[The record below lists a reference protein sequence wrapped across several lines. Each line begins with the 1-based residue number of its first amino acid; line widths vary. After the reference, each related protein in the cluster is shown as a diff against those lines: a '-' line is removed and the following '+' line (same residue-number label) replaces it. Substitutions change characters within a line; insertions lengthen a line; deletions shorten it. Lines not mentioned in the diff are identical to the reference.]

1 MKKTFEMIL
10 GIACAL
16 VLFASCTVK
25 SSSFNIKLGEMQYYS
40 GSDKVHVEVVCDDSN
55 VNVRNAKCWWTF
67 DGTEPTEESANKNFN
82 DFEESDDEFDMVIPS
97 DFYEG
102 KIKFLCKI
110 EYNEMGKRKTLKKE
124 ITKSFS
130 TKYHSVGS
138 RTSCDLYKGKG
149 YQNEYFTS
157 TIPVTGTD
165 TFNVKEDGT
174 LKIKFLQGSGLFKV
188 DAESIPVN
196 TPSYSK
202 QVSAGDT
209 ITVYY
214 HSEIV
219 ATSSASSGTKSAEY
233 LLILE

>member
-1 MKKTFEMIL
+1 MKKTIKTIFGL
-10 GIACAL
+10 ACAL
-16 VLFASCTVK
+16 VLFASCSPGAVN
-25 SSSFNIKLGEMQYYS
+25 FDIKIGELQYGS
-40 GSDKVHVEVVCDDSN
+40 GKDKVHVEITSDNSN
-55 VNVRNAKCWWTF
+55 VNVRGSECWWTF
-67 DGTEPTEESANKNFN
+67 DGSEPTEQSKYNN
-82 DFEESDDEFDMVIPS
+82 SDTTVTSYEFDMEIPS
-97 DFYEG
+97 DFYSGE
-102 KIKFLCKI
+102 IKFLCKI
-110 EYNEMGKRKTLKKE
+110 NQAAMGKKKVVTKK
-124 ITKSFS
+124 ITKKYS

-165 TFNVKEDGT
+165 TFIVKEAGT

-209 ITVYY
+209 ITVHY
-214 HSEIV
+214 HSDIV
-219 ATSSASSGTKSAEY
+219 ATSSSSSGTKSAEY

>member
-25 SSSFNIKLGEMQYYS
+25 SSSFDIELGEMQYFS
-40 GSDKVHVEVVCDDSN
+40 GADKVHVEVVCDSSN
-55 VNVRNAKCWWTF
+55 ANVRDAKCWWTF
-67 DGTEPTEESANKNFN
+67 DETEPTENSANKNFSN
-82 DFEESDDEFDMVIPS
+82 SEESDDEFDMVIPS

-102 KIKFLCKI
+102 NIKFLCKI
-110 EYNEMGKRKTLKKE
+110 KYAEMGKKKTLTKE

-149 YQNEYFTS
+149 YQNEYLAS

-165 TFNVKEDGT
+165 TFIVKETGT
-174 LKIKFLQGSGLFKV
+174 FKITFLQGSGLFKV
-188 DAESIPVN
+188 DAESIPAN

-209 ITVYY
+209 IKVHY
-214 HSEIV
+214 HSDIV
-219 ATSSASSGTKSAEY
+219 ATTSSASGTKSAEY

>member
-1 MKKTFEMIL
+1 MKKTLEMIL

-16 VLFASCTVK
+16 VLFASCSPGAVN
-25 SSSFNIKLGEMQYYS
+25 FDIKIGELQYGS
-40 GSDKVHVEVVCDDSN
+40 GKDKVHVEITSDNSN
-55 VNVRNAKCWWTF
+55 VNVRGSECWWTF
-67 DGTEPTEESANKNFN
+67 DGSEPTEQSKYNN
-82 DFEESDDEFDMVIPS
+82 SDTTVTSYEFDMEIPS
-97 DFYEG
+97 DFYSGE
-102 KIKFLCKI
+102 IKFLCKI
-110 EYNEMGKRKTLKKE
+110 KQAAMGKKTVVTKKISKNFE
-124 ITKSFS
+124 

-149 YQNEYFTS
+149 YQNEYLTS

-165 TFNVKEDGT
+165 TFIVKEAGT

-214 HSEIV
+214 HSDIV
-219 ATSSASSGTKSAEY
+219 ATTSSASGTKSAEY

>member
-1 MKKTFEMIL
+1 MKKTIKTIL
-10 GIACAL
+10 GLACAL
-16 VLFASCTVK
+16 VLFASCSPGAVN
-25 SSSFNIKLGEMQYYS
+25 FDIKFGELQYGS
-40 GSDKVHVEVVCDDSN
+40 GKDKVHVEITSDNSN
-55 VNVRNAKCWWTF
+55 VNVRGSECWWTF
-67 DGTEPTEESANKNFN
+67 DGSEPTEASRYNNSDATSATY
-82 DFEESDDEFDMVIPS
+82 EFDMEIPS
-97 DFYEG
+97 DFYSG

-110 EYNEMGKRKTLKKE
+110 KQAAMGKKTVVTKKISKNFE
-124 ITKSFS
+124 

-174 LKIKFLQGSGLFKV
+174 LKITFLLGDMLFKV
-188 DAESIPVN
+188 GAESIDSEN
-196 TPSYSK
+196 YSR

-209 ITVYY
+209 ITVHY
-214 HSEIV
+214 HSDIV
-219 ATSSASSGTKSAEY
+219 AASSSSSGTKSGEY